1 MPVAIVVQVHE
12 ENNQK
17 IIKYHIPMQK
27 SLKIDKTLKMFYIS
41 QDLFFE
47 VYIDMKFKQLIKT
60 LLILVPYVEPIQK
73 PTRPVMNKTKDWS
86 VSWGEWKGRSS
97 AVVSEECLVFSKNF
111 LGFGF

>member
-60 LLILVPYVEPIQK
+60 LLILIPYVEPIQK

-86 VSWGEWKGRSS
+86 VSWGSGREGALQWSVRS
-97 AVVSEECLVFSKNF
+97 VLFFQKTF
-111 LGFGF
+111 